1 MPDKD
6 PPQEMLNI
14 EHPITNVKVN
24 HAFGGGLQKNYKKG
38 QYRNK
43 TVTRMSQNQNLT
55 PDADVQNG
63 CVFQET
69 SNEKEFS

>member
-1 MPDKD
+1 
-6 PPQEMLNI
+6 MLNI

-24 HAFGGGLQKNYKKG
+24 RTSGWGLQKNCKKR
-38 QYRNK
+38 QYSNK

-69 SNEKEFS
+69 SNEKVFT